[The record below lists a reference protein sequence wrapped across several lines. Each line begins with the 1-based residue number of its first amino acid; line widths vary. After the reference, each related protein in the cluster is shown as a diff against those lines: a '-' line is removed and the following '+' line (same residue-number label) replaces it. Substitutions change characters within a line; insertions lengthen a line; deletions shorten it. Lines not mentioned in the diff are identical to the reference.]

1 MKISKYKN
9 KIKIAILGGSTT
21 DLIKDNL
28 QKLCWNSKLRA
39 EFYQSDYNQFYYEGL
54 NPSKKLIKFNPDFIY
69 IHTSNINIDEYPKIG
84 AGNKDVKKLTNKI
97 FNKYKSIWLSLK
109 KKFNGIIIQ
118 NNFEHLSL
126 TSLGSLESVKPFGKI
141 NFINN
146 LNTKFFEYSQKT
158 KGLVIQDINL
168 LSAQFGLDNW
178 HNDSFFFNYK
188 YVLSH
193 EGISILTKNIINI
206 IYGILGKSKKCLILD
221 FDNTI
226 WGGVIGEIGWQK
238 IEIGNH
244 SAVGEIFLRFQR
256 YIHELMIKGVII
268 VGCTKNNY
276 ETALSGFKNK
286 SNILQKEHF
295 TIIKANWENKAKNIL
310 EISKE
315 LNIGLDSMVFV
326 DDSKFERDLVKK
338 HLPMIAVPNIG
349 DEPENFVFHLD
360 REKYFNTLDLSKE
373 DLARASY
380 YKKNIKREN
389 EKVKFKNYNQYLLS
403 LNSKSNIQKFSKQ
416 NFERIH
422 QLINKT
428 NQFNLTTKRMS
439 FNEVKN
445 ISKNNKFLTISSDL
459 TDKFGE
465 NGIVSI
471 LIGKINN
478 REMDIIQWLMSC
490 RVFNRNLEFAV
501 FDYLVSQCKKRGIAK
516 INGTFIKS
524 KKNYIV
530 ENFYGDLKFK
540 INIKNKKGSNWTY
553 RVKKNYKKMN
563 KIIYINNENK

>member
-1 MKISKYKN
+1 
-9 KIKIAILGGSTT
+9 
-21 DLIKDNL
+21 
-28 QKLCWNSKLRA
+28 
-39 EFYQSDYNQFYYEGL
+39 
-54 NPSKKLIKFNPDFIY
+54 
-69 IHTSNINIDEYPKIG
+69 
-84 AGNKDVKKLTNKI
+84 
-97 FNKYKSIWLSLK
+97 
-109 KKFNGIIIQ
+109 
-118 NNFEHLSL
+118 
-126 TSLGSLESVKPFGKI
+126 
-141 NFINN
+141 
-146 LNTKFFEYSQKT
+146 
-158 KGLVIQDINL
+158 
-168 LSAQFGLDNW
+168 
-178 HNDSFFFNYK
+178 
-188 YVLSH
+188 
-193 EGISILTKNIINI
+193 
-206 IYGILGKSKKCLILD
+206 
-221 FDNTI
+221 
-226 WGGVIGEIGWQK
+226 
-238 IEIGNH
+238 
-244 SAVGEIFLRFQR
+244 
-256 YIHELMIKGVII
+256 
-268 VGCTKNNY
+268 
-276 ETALSGFKNK
+276 
-286 SNILQKEHF
+286 
-295 TIIKANWENKAKNIL
+295 
-310 EISKE
+310 
-315 LNIGLDSMVFV
+315 MVFV